1 MIGGKT
7 VMAGCKQ
14 AGLQA
19 IPARKARAVAAITSR
34 LAHLAAFKVKAH
46 MPTSCVYV
54 YTAVQF
60 VSQPEVARCCGNR
73 SPRWNATNF
82 SCSVVMMSK
91 RLFPTMPVSV
101 CPADGHLL
109 PSAIIPRAARRQCH
123 ARPWC
128 HRRKNGPHQGQTR
141 RTGGVKR
148 NPPWGVFLL

>member
-101 CPADGHLL
+101 CPADDLL
-109 PSAIIPRAARRQCH
+109 PPNAPDPPRPHARSTHARRLIS
-123 ARPWC
+123 ARM
-128 HRRKNGPHQGQTR
+128 GPMNAKFGEL
-141 RTGGVKR
+141 GASK
-148 NPPWGVFLL
+148 